1 MINKITPTI
10 RSLMENQDEDL
21 WTQFE
26 RLLIGCADS
35 GNVSESNWRGK
46 FKSPV
51 IYTLKKRISLKDF
64 SSHLLIRL

>member
-1 MINKITPTI
+1 MNNKITPTI
-10 RSLMENQDEDL
+10 SSLMENQDKDF

-26 RLLIGCADS
+26 RLFIGCADS
-35 GNVSESNWRGK
+35 GNVSEPNWRGK
-46 FKSPV
+46 FKSPI